1 MWGYSLD
8 ETHDPALE
16 SFVPSANAAET
27 PFPIQNLP
35 LGVFRPRDS
44 GAPWRGGVAI
54 GTDVFDLAAWRDS
67 GLVPERVRPLVAD
80 AAGPRLN
87 PLLARPCEAWQELRL
102 ALSRALRPGAAEAEQ
117 AGSFLVPASEAE
129 MTLPVEIGDYSD
141 FLCSIHHASRC
152 GRILRG
158 TGEVGLNYRHMPI
171 GYHGRASTVIPS
183 GTPIPRP
190 HGFWL
195 TPGADAPVHAPSQR
209 LDFELELAAIL
220 GEGTAFG
227 RTVPIAEAH
236 RHIFGVVLMND
247 WSARDIQPFE
257 SAPLGPF
264 LGKSWATTIS
274 TWIVTMGALAPFR
287 TPLEERTRG
296 APPPAEHLLLPDP
309 ARAGLDLD
317 LEVSL
322 QSAAMRAAG
331 AAPQRLV
338 RSHARHLYWSFEQML
353 VHQASN
359 GCTLR
364 PGDMIGSGTV
374 SGPTEAAAACLL
386 EFTEA
391 GAKPFDLGGMP
402 RAYLEDGDEVT
413 LTAMAHRPG
422 TRSIGLGP
430 ATGVI
435 LPPAD

>member
-8 ETHDPALE
+8 ETHEPALE
-16 SFVPSANAAET
+16 SFVASANAADT

-35 LGVFRPRDS
+35 FGVFRPRD
-44 GAPWRGGVAI
+44 GGGPWRGGVAI
-54 GTDVFDLAAWRDS
+54 GAAVFDLAAWRDS

-102 ALSRALRPGAAEAEQ
+102 ALSRALRRGAAEAGQ
-117 AGSFLVPASEAE
+117 GGTLVVPAAAVE
-129 MTLPVEIGDYSD
+129 MALPVEIGDYSD
-141 FLCSIHHASRC
+141 FLSSIHHASRC

-158 TGEVGLNYRHMPI
+158 SAEVGMNYRHMPI
-171 GYHGRASTVIPS
+171 GYHGRASTVVPS
-183 GTPIPRP
+183 GTPVPRP
-190 HGFWL
+190 RGFWL
-195 TPGADAPVHAPSQR
+195 APGADAPVHAPSQK

-220 GEGTAFG
+220 GDGTAFG
-227 RTVPIAEAH
+227 QPVSIAEAH
-236 RHIFGVVLMND
+236 RHLFGVVLMND

-257 SAPLGPF
+257 AAPLGPF
-264 LGKSWATTIS
+264 LAKSWATTIS

-287 TPLEERTRG
+287 APLEARATG
-296 APPPAEHLLLPDP
+296 APAPAAHLRLPDP
-309 ARAGLDLD
+309 AQAGLDLD
-317 LEVSL
+317 LAVSL
-322 QSAAMRAAG
+322 QSAAMRADG
-331 AAPQRLV
+331 AAPLTLV

-374 SGPTEAAAACLL
+374 SGPTDAAAACLL

-391 GAKPFDLGGMP
+391 GRKPFDLGGLP
-402 RAYLEDGDEVT
+402 RTYLEDGDEVI
-413 LTAMAHRPG
+413 LTASAHRPG

-430 ATGVI
+430 AAGVI
-435 LPPAD
+435 LPAP